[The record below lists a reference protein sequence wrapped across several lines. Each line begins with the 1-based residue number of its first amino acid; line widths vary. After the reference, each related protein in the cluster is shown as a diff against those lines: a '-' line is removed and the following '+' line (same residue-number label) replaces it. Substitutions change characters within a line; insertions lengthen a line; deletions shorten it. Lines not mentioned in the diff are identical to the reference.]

1 MRLAIVGLGLIGGS
15 LAAAAKSRL
24 GAEIWAVDRPAVLAS
39 ALAQELADERVSVDE
54 SQWSEA
60 LRTVDLV
67 VLATP
72 VQAIVELLAPAL
84 EVGRTVTDCGS
95 TKRRVARRAQL
106 LGAAARFVPGHPMA
120 GAPEGGLANARADLF
135 VGRRWIVC
143 PESCDAD
150 RADQVARLARGV
162 GAEVV
167 EMTAVEHDRVV
178 ALTSHVPQILS
189 SALAVLGDRRQA
201 LSGVGP
207 AYLSV
212 TKRAGGQARMW
223 GDIFATNHDEIAAAL
238 WDVAQELEAVAAG
251 LDRDDPDLEPVLR
264 LLERARNARGS

>member
-1 MRLAIVGLGLIGGS
+1 MRLGIVGLGLIGGS
-15 LAAAAKSRL
+15 LAAAARSRL
-24 GAEIWAVDRPAVLAS
+24 GAEIVGVDREAVLAS
-39 ALAQELADERVSVDE
+39 TAARDLCSVRLSVDDAGW
-54 SQWSEA
+54 QA
-60 LRTVDLV
+60 GLRGADLV
-67 VLATP
+67 VLAAP
-72 VQAIVELLAPAL
+72 VRAIEQLLAPAL
-84 EVGRTVTDCGS
+84 ESDATVTDCGS
-95 TKRRVARRAQL
+95 TKRRVAARARE

-120 GAPEGGLANARADLF
+120 GAPAGGLDNARPDLF

-143 PESCDAD
+143 PEACDPV
-150 RADQVARLARGV
+150 RATQVAELARGV

-178 ALTSHVPQILS
+178 ALTSHVPQILA

-207 AYLSV
+207 AYLSA
-212 TKRAGGQARMW
+212 TKRAGGQERMW

-251 LDRDDPDLEPVLR
+251 LDREDPDLEPVLR
-264 LLERARNARGS
+264 LLERARSTRGS

>member
-1 MRLAIVGLGLIGGS
+1 MRLGIVGLGLIGGS
-15 LAAAAKSRL
+15 LARAARSRL
-24 GAEIWAVDRPAVLAS
+24 GAEIVAVDRPAVVES
-39 ALAQELADERVSVDE
+39 AAAEALSSERVAVDDPG
-54 SQWSEA
+54 WPEA
-60 LRTVDLV
+60 LRNVDLV
-67 VLATP
+67 VLAAP
-72 VQAIVELLAPAL
+72 VGAIVELMAPAL
-84 EVGRTVTDCGS
+84 QAGVTVTDCGS
-95 TKRRVARRAQL
+95 TKRRVAQRAQQ
-106 LGAAARFVPGHPMA
+106 LGGAERFVPGHPMA
-120 GAPEGGLANARADLF
+120 GAPEGGLVNARADLF

-143 PESCDAD
+143 PESCDSG
-150 RADQVARLARGV
+150 RTDQVVRLARGV

-212 TKRAGGQARMW
+212 TKRAGGQERMW

-238 WDVAQELEAVAAG
+238 WDVAQELEVVAAG
-251 LDRDDPDLEPVLR
+251 LEREDPDLEPVLR
-264 LLERARNARGS
+264 LLERARSGRGS